1 MALLNGKVQ
10 GVLKMRQRAP
20 QLFHMAV
27 KSYGSMVF
35 SQVVKSF
42 LFVPVTDETFQYA
55 TTVQPIYWFS

>member
-20 QLFHMAV
+20 QPFHMTV

-42 LFVPVTDETFQYA
+42 LFVPVTDETF
-55 TTVQPIYWFS
+55 